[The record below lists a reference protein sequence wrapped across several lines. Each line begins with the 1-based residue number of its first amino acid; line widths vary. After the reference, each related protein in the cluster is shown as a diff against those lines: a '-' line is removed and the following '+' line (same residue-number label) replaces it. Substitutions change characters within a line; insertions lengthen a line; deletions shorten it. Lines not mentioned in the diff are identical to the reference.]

1 MTLSQKDLNAVI
13 VDRAY
18 ANTNNAS
25 DPFFKIIEDGGDVLH
40 LETNSEECLVILF
53 FGKYYAGRYCG

>member
-18 ANTNNAS
+18 ANSEKAS
-25 DPFFKIIEDGGDVLH
+25 KIFYDIVWEHGEPVE
-40 LETNSEECLVILF
+40 LEANIGCCSLIRF
-53 FGKYYAGRYCG
+53 YGRFYA